1 MVRRILAVITG
12 VALFGAVAA
21 YLGVF
26 IVDHTALNADFYQE
40 VTNKTEIEEFV
51 HYLASQQLPEAVEQ
65 ELAEQP
71 MTAGMLSPEARI
83 LLANA
88 ASDALLQAADPAWI
102 GTQITGVSAALIP
115 WVRGDSSF
123 SDYTIEITP
132 IIQESRVHLIEN
144 LQGFSD
150 SELASLYMRR
160 SGIAMT
166 VNMLFSA
173 INFPETVSLSQ
184 IISEFGSQEE
194 IEESV
199 YDIRRSL
206 AFGKYIPVLIIVLA
220 AVLILLSGFFR
231 GLLYSGAAGFL
242 AGIPF
247 LAGVFGLR
255 LMWTAE
261 RAAQQSGM
269 PVSLIHDFAVL
280 FTDTIL
286 TRVLAVFAF
295 SLVVL
300 TVGAVFSMKKTDQR
314 SRR

>member
-1 MVRRILAVITG
+1 MVRRILVVITA

-21 YLGVF
+21 YLGLF
-26 IVDHTALNADFYQE
+26 IVERTALDADFYRD
-40 VTNKTEIEEFV
+40 VTDSTDIEEFV
-51 HYLASQQLPEAVEQ
+51 HYLVSQELPGAVEQ
-65 ELAEQP
+65 ELANQP
-71 MTAGMLSPEARI
+71 MTAGMFGPDART
-83 LLANA
+83 LLASA
-88 ASDALLQAADPAWI
+88 ASDALLRAADPSWI

-115 WVRGDSSF
+115 WVRGDASF
-123 SDYTIEITP
+123 SDYTVEITP
-132 IIQESRVHLIEN
+132 IIQESKAHLIEN
-144 LQGFSD
+144 LQGLSD

-173 INFPETVSLSQ
+173 VEFPETVSLSQ
-184 IISEFGSQEE
+184 IISESGTQEE
-194 IEESV
+194 IEEAV

-220 AVLILLSGFFR
+220 AVLMLLSGFFR
-231 GLLYSGAAGFL
+231 GLLYSGVAGFL

-247 LAGVFGLR
+247 LVGVFGLR
-255 LMWTAE
+255 LMWAAE

-269 PVSLIHDFAVL
+269 PVSLMRDFAVIS
-280 FTDTIL
+280 TDTIL

-300 TVGAVFSMKKTDQR
+300 TVGAVFSMRKTDQR